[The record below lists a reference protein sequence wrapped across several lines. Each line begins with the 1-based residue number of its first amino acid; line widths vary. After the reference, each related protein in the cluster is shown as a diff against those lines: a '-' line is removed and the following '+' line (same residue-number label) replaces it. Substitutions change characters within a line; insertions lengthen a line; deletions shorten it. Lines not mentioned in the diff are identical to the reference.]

1 MTLIECLLAAGAR
14 RGRPRRAGFTL
25 IECLF
30 AAAILAIGIIGI
42 FSLIPMSI
50 HQVSTSLGSTV
61 GATAAKNALT
71 SLQHRQLD
79 LCDYAAPDSPAIGFA
94 TSFGDGSTQLNVAGG
109 TALWTYPDLPAA
121 ICDYHRNTSPVGC
134 GISALTFK
142 IPGIGTEQYFT
153 PGTWAALGISVPAG
167 SNNPDCIPVPWAR
180 DFGWTAVFVPISDN
194 DDRDGQLD
202 EDTYGDSDGNG
213 DPDDDNDGLV
223 DEDDLIMPG
232 TCYRVQVA
240 VWRAYRLLYNGTLN
254 GTFANNSNVVALSL
268 TAPNA
273 RQGDYIRLDRY
284 GVWHKIAA
292 IQGTTVTLQ
301 TPFNHPSPGA
311 APPGGFTGQVS
322 IASNFK
328 LLGLYETVITPRSLR
343 DTP

>member
-1 MTLIECLLAAGAR
+1 MTLIECLFAAGAR

-30 AAAILAIGIIGI
+30 AAAILAIGVIGI
-42 FSLIPMSI
+42 LSLIPMSI

-71 SLQHRQLD
+71 GLQHRQLD

-94 TSFGDGSTQLNVAGG
+94 TSFGNGSTQLNVAGG
-109 TALWTYPDLPAA
+109 TPIWLYPDLPAA
-121 ICDYHRNTSPVGC
+121 ICDYHRNTALVGC
-134 GISALTFK
+134 GISAPTFK
-142 IPGIGTEQYFT
+142 VPGLAGEQFFT
-153 PGTWAALGISVPAG
+153 PGTWAALGILPAG
-167 SNNPDCIPVPWAR
+167 QNNPDFIPVPWAR
-180 DFGWTAVFVPISDN
+180 DFGWTAVFVPISADDDGDGDLTNEDAFDGVDN
-194 DDRDGQLD
+194 DG
-202 EDTYGDSDGNG
+202 
-213 DPDDDNDGLV
+213 DGLV

-240 VWRAYRLLYNGTLN
+240 VWRAYRLLYNGTPN
-254 GTFANNSNVVALSL
+254 GTFTNNSNVVALSL

-292 IQGTTVTLQ
+292 IQGTAVTLQ
-301 TPFNHPSPGA
+301 APFNHPSPGA
-311 APPGGFTGQVS
+311 APPGGFTGPVS

-343 DTP
+343 DMP

>member
-1 MTLIECLLAAGAR
+1 MKRASPYIACSDA
-14 RGRPRRAGFTL
+14 RPRRAGFTL

-30 AAAILAIGIIGI
+30 AAAILAVGIIGI
-42 FSLIPMSI
+42 LSLIPMSI
-50 HQVSTSLGSTV
+50 RQVSASLGSTV

-79 LCDYAAPDSPAIGFA
+79 LCDYAAPDHPAVQFQ
-94 TSFGDGSTQLNVAGG
+94 TSFGAGTTRLNVAAGG
-109 TALWTYPDLPAA
+109 TPLWTYPDMPAA
-121 ICDYHRNTSPVGC
+121 ICDYDRNTSPVGC
-134 GISALTFK
+134 GISAPTFK
-142 IPGIGTEQYFT
+142 VPGLAGEQFFT
-153 PGTWAALGISVPAG
+153 PGTWAALGILPAG
-167 SNNPDCIPVPWAR
+167 QNYPNCIPVPWAR
-180 DFGWTAVFVPISDN
+180 DFGWTAVFVPISA
-194 DDRDGQLD
+194 DDDGDGSLD
-202 EDTYGDSDGNG
+202 EDPPNSV
-213 DPDDDNDGLV
+213 DDDSDGLV

-254 GTFANNSNVVALSL
+254 GTFTNNSNAVTLSL

-292 IQGTTVTLQ
+292 IQGTNVTLQ

-311 APPGGFTGQVS
+311 AAPGFTGPVS
-322 IASNFK
+322 IAGNFQ

-343 DTP
+343 DMP